1 MEISPQETPHCRKTR
16 ANQRGRSEEKTYSN
30 VPSRDVPTIFKTR
43 RNSVTAVS
51 STITWW
57 ILPSGGYWN
66 KKYAFLA
73 KEFKTVLSRYAD
85 SLENRT
91 KKRYIEKISVIGID
105 PSVISQQKY
114 ISECLPPVE
123 ACDLPS
129 YLVLETSFYMKDLFK
144 NFWSLLA
151 YSHMVSGPIT
161 GVFGQIVREKYVV
174 LAKVRHSQRMNDPRM
189 QLWIITTKQGSCCF
203 RSLCGMYGWAGR
215 MPFSYCEC
223 SFYLEI
229 WTRMNEK
236 LACIQVKCTWLLQG
250 LTL

>member
-1 MEISPQETPHCRKTR
+1 MQ
-16 ANQRGRSEEKTYSN
+16 
-30 VPSRDVPTIFKTR
+30 
-43 RNSVTAVS
+43 
-51 STITWW
+51 WW
-57 ILPSGGYWN
+57 ILPIGGYWN

-105 PSVISQQKY
+105 PSVIPQQKY

-189 QLWIITTKQGSCCF
+189 QLWVITTKQGSVVLGHCVGCMAGLGEC
-203 RSLCGMYGWAGR
+203 RSHTASVLFTSKSGR
-215 MPFSYCEC
+215 EWMKNLHAY
-223 SFYLEI
+223 
-229 WTRMNEK
+229 R
-236 LACIQVKCTWLLQG
+236 
-250 LTL
+250 

>member
-1 MEISPQETPHCRKTR
+1 M
-16 ANQRGRSEEKTYSN
+16 
-30 VPSRDVPTIFKTR
+30 
-43 RNSVTAVS
+43 
-51 STITWW
+51 
-57 ILPSGGYWN
+57 
-66 KKYAFLA
+66 
-73 KEFKTVLSRYAD
+73 LSRYAD
-85 SLENRT
+85 LLENRT
-91 KKRYIEKISVIGID
+91 KKRYIEKVSVIGID
-105 PSVISQQKY
+105 PLVIPQQKY

-123 ACDLPS
+123 ACDLLVS
-129 YLVLETSFYMKDLFK
+129 YLVLETSFYTKDLFK

-151 YSHMVSGPIT
+151 YSHMVSRSII

-203 RSLCGMYGWAGR
+203 GMYGWAGR

>member
-1 MEISPQETPHCRKTR
+1 M
-16 ANQRGRSEEKTYSN
+16 N
-30 VPSRDVPTIFKTR
+30 F
-43 RNSVTAVS
+43 
-51 STITWW
+51 
-57 ILPSGGYWN
+57 ILKWRLLKQ

-105 PSVISQQKY
+105 PSVIPQQKY

-123 ACDLPS
+123 ACDLLS
-129 YLVLETSFYMKDLFK
+129 YLVLETSSYTKDLFK
-144 NFWSLLA
+144 IFWSLLA

-189 QLWIITTKQGSCCF
+189 QLWIITTKQGSVVLGHCAGCMAGLGEC
-203 RSLCGMYGWAGR
+203 RSHIASVLFTSKSGR
-215 MPFSYCEC
+215 E
-223 SFYLEI
+223 
-229 WTRMNEK
+229 
-236 LACIQVKCTWLLQG
+236 
-250 LTL
+250 